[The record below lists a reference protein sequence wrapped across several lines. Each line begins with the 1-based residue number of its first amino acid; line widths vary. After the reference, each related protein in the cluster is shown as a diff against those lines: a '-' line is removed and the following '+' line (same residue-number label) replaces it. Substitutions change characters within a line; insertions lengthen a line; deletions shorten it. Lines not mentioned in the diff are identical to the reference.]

1 MLGNIRNLG
10 IFVKLIF
17 TPTNTHSIIKSL
29 PLVVFCF
36 LFCLLYQGSR
46 LHWEAKRGHKGKVK
60 SLVENG
66 TNVDTKDG
74 EGVSTLC
81 D

>member
-1 MLGNIRNLG
+1 MRVGLSYFLVEFSNL
-10 IFVKLIF
+10 L
-17 TPTNTHSIIKSL
+17 L
-29 PLVVFCF
+29 Y
-36 LFCLLYQGSR
+36 LLYQGSR

-66 TNVDTKDG
+66 TNVDIKDV

-81 D
+81 YKVYYRLLQ